1 MQSLLTKKVEEARDL
16 LGKKDL
22 IVERQKYD
30 AKDSKVHDNLVNIK
44 ESILKKENEMF
55 GIKNTIEILN
65 KKVNSAVL
73 KLNEKEEEFISV
85 RKTHD
90 DNENILNKQNRLE
103 NEKKI
108 NRK

>member
-1 MQSLLTKKVEEARDL
+1 
-16 LGKKDL
+16 
-22 IVERQKYD
+22 
-30 AKDSKVHDNLVNIK
+30 
-44 ESILKKENEMF
+44 MF

-103 NEKKI
+103 NETKYKIEMLKNAIENNSGLPFAVKK
-108 NRK
+108 RFR